1 MCAFQLQKVY
11 SKWTIRKMSNLLQN
25 IKNKTFFNQQNILNS
40 KTSSRNIGN
49 LKAGEKM
56 KKLRRNMLRLINLE
70 VMKNSQVMVTMKKQN
85 RIMITS
91 YQNKNI
97 SLWNTQL
104 TESYKYIRTHLIP
117 LNSTMAKQY

>member
-1 MCAFQLQKVY
+1 
-11 SKWTIRKMSNLLQN
+11 
-25 IKNKTFFNQQNILNS
+25 
-40 KTSSRNIGN
+40 
-49 LKAGEKM
+49 M